1 MSCEYNEKWR
11 GLSLEHGVIRA
22 KLKYNTMW
30 NIEKLVS
37 GAKGLLFIVFAHYKK
52 DSWQFIFVNMLL
64 ESTTDNYFLG
74 LGGCIFTH
82 KF

>member
-1 MSCEYNEKWR
+1 
-11 GLSLEHGVIRA
+11 
-22 KLKYNTMW
+22 MW

-37 GAKGLLFIVFAHYKK
+37 GAKGLLFIVFAHCKK
-52 DSWQFIFVNMLL
+52 DSWQFIFVTMLL